1 MAFFFNRKVSIIF
14 AWMVYSMLFTI
25 SRKVFKIIQKHSY
38 AFKYIPFF
46 IRSYELWYCLVSQRL
61 FDPPTVVHRRM
72 KFVVDS
78 NCQVDPDYQRA
89 RHGKRQKNEH
99 DEAKKNR
106 KKVKY
111 FTWIG
116 NWRTAARSAARTEWR
131 GSFLDYSESQGP
143 PVKSGQTKGE
153 GKCREI

>member
-1 MAFFFNRKVSIIF
+1 
-14 AWMVYSMLFTI
+14 MLFTI

-78 NCQVDPDYQRA
+78 NCHVDPDYQRA
-89 RHGKRQKNEH
+89 RHGKRQKKH
-99 DEAKKNR
+99 DEAKKNMEEGQIFHVNR
-106 KKVKY
+106 KLKDGSSVSSTNGVK
-111 FTWIG
+111 
-116 NWRTAARSAARTEWR
+116 
-131 GSFLDYSESQGP
+131 
-143 PVKSGQTKGE
+143 
-153 GKCREI
+153 GKLPRL